1 MGRSP
6 AYRKEIKA
14 VRCHI
19 KAARGITY
27 GVRSLAVETVVMA
40 VACAIRSRM
49 TPEERKKAADDKEF
63 PPWLTQELIDK
74 GMLGES
80 IASDAP
86 LEVRDQT
93 DTKDKYVMSRALEK
107 YITQNRPMLKDRA
120 DKIRNHHGKPKEY
133 WVRRCGKAL
142 FDQLSDEQKQPF
154 LALVR
159 QKTSAVRSKTTG
171 AWQVVLGKTYF

>member
-1 MGRSP
+1 
-6 AYRKEIKA
+6 
-14 VRCHI
+14 
-19 KAARGITY
+19 
-27 GVRSLAVETVVMA
+27 
-40 VACAIRSRM
+40 M
-49 TPEERKKAADDKEF
+49 TPEERKTAADDKEF

-74 GMLGES
+74 GMLDES

-120 DKIRNHHGKPKEY
+120 DKIRNRHDKPKEY
-133 WVRRCGKAL
+133 WVRRCGKTL

-154 LALVR
+154 FALVR
-159 QKTSAVRSKTTG
+159 QKTSAV
-171 AWQVVLGKTYF
+171 